1 MEELIAQILKIE
13 EKAESIVR
21 DARESKEELEDRIAR
36 DTEKMDED
44 IAADVQ
50 KKIEQLRQTEN
61 EEAQKR
67 INEINTQNE
76 QHMRNLEEKF
86 ADNKDKWVERVLSGI
101 ISS

>member
-1 MEELIAQILKIE
+1 MEELIAQILNIE

-21 DARESKEELEDRIAR
+21 DAREGKSELEERIAR
-36 DTEKMDED
+36 DVEKMSGD
-44 IAADVQ
+44 IAESAQ

-67 INEINTQNE
+67 INEINAQNE
-76 QHMRNLEEKF
+76 QRMRNLEGKF